1 MVQKQNKSLYPVV
14 SMWGQVWPTMS
25 RRTSIFSLSRLFSSD
40 SSWFCLRS
48 FITSLWLAPPAP
60 LSAISKIFLNN
71 QMHQYW
77 ICKNL
82 RKNSSKTN
90 IFEIVK
96 IFVIS
101 KFSFFFYLQPT
112 FHFQTESHCP
122 LVSIWLVPHQARIP
136 PWTGRHLGVDWTES
150 VLALGVS
157 SWEKTCFQRV
167 KEACLLTVN
176 TE

>member
-1 MVQKQNKSLYPVV
+1 
-14 SMWGQVWPTMS
+14 MWGQVRPTMS

-60 LSAISKIFLNN
+60 LSAISEIFLDN

-82 RKNSSKTN
+82 KRIHQNYKHFWNCEN
-90 IFEIVK
+90 ICDFK
-96 IFVIS
+96 IFI
-101 KFSFFFYLQPT
+101 FFFYLQPT
-112 FHFQTESHCP
+112 FHFQTEFHCP